1 MAWKRKPGPVTTGG
15 YAQQAETIKAGKL
28 VLKISRYHVADLAER
43 IPHLILREID
53 LLAQHAGGNLIR

>member
-1 MAWKRKPGPVTTGG
+1 MAWEAQTWTGDNSG

-43 IPHLILREID
+43 IPHLIFREID
-53 LLAQHAGGNLIR
+53 LLA